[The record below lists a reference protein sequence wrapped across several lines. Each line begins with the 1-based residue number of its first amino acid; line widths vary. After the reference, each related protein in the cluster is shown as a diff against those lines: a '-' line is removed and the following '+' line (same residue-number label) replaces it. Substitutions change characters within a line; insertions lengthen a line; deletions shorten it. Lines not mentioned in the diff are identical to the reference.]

1 MFVGEGTRLHSDPE
15 YDVAGGLFD
24 IADTNDI
31 GASPFHLVLAQDGV
45 YLENQVVLPQGAQV
59 VGNHEV
65 TRSHGRSPYKAPT
78 GPEAY
83 PEQTSL
89 ANTSLEGRP
98 A

>member
-1 MFVGEGTRLHSDPE
+1 MFVGEGTRLHSNPE

-45 YLENQVVLPQGAQV
+45 YLESQVVLPQGAQI
-59 VGNHEV
+59 VGDHEV
-65 TRSHGRSPYKAPT
+65 WEVWSGYAS
-78 GPEAY
+78 GPVGALYGER
-83 PEQTSL
+83 T
-89 ANTSLEGRP
+89 NTSLEGRP